1 MSEKLSRHVYPRL
14 VQFAETDMAG
24 IVHFAQFY
32 RYMEEAEHAFLR
44 AAGLSVMDHKPD
56 GSIVGWPRVSAK
68 CGFKS
73 PAFFGDELN
82 IEVSVQRI
90 GVKSLTLDYTFTRDA
105 PAPDGRDAE
114 PVLIAEGTMKTVA
127 CTFTPD
133 RTMTSVPVPEA
144 FLARIEERGNKYQP
158 EASAREAGAARVHGA
173 DALADASG

>member
-1 MSEKLSRHVYPRL
+1 MKTSTYTHARRVE
-14 VQFAETDMAG
+14 FAETDMAG

-44 AAGLSVMDHKPD
+44 STGLDVMEHKPD

-73 PAFFGDELN
+73 PAFFGDELK
-82 IEVSVQRI
+82 ITVSVQRI
-90 GVKSLTLDYTFTRDA
+90 GVKSLTLDYAFTRD
-105 PAPDGRDAE
+105 DGGAHAAAG
-114 PVLIAEGTMKTVA
+114 PTPIAEGTMKTVA

-144 FLARIEERGNKYQP
+144 FLERIQ
-158 EASAREAGAARVHGA
+158 EAGG
-173 DALADASG
+173 

>member
-1 MSEKLSRHVYPRL
+1 MKISTFTHPRL

-44 AAGLSVMDHKPD
+44 AVGLSVMDHRPD

-73 PAFFGDELN
+73 PAFFGDRLD

-90 GVKSLTLDYTFTRDA
+90 GVKSLTLDYRFTRDDG
-105 PAPDGRDAE
+105 PDRGE
-114 PVLIAEGTMKTVA
+114 PTLIAEGVMKTVA
-127 CTFTPD
+127 CTFAPD

-144 FLARIEERGNKYQP
+144 FLERIEEVGQK
-158 EASAREAGAARVHGA
+158 
-173 DALADASG
+173 

>member
-1 MSEKLSRHVYPRL
+1 MSDSKVSRFTHPRR
-14 VQFAETDMAG
+14 VEFAETDMAG

-56 GSIVGWPRVSAK
+56 GTILGWPRVSAK

-73 PAFFGDELN
+73 PAFFGDSLD

-90 GVKSLTLDYTFTRDA
+90 GVKSLTLDYTFTRDD
-105 PAPDGRDAE
+105 DGSDT
-114 PVLIAEGTMKTVA
+114 LIAEGTMKTVA

-144 FLARIEERGNKYQP
+144 FLERIEE
-158 EASAREAGAARVHGA
+158 AGAG
-173 DALADASG
+173 

>member
-1 MSEKLSRHVYPRL
+1 MKLSTFTHPRL

-44 AAGLSVMDHKPD
+44 AAGLSVMDRKPD
-56 GSIVGWPRVSAK
+56 GSILGWPRVSAK
-68 CGFKS
+68 CGFKA
-73 PAFFGDELN
+73 PAFFGDRLS

-90 GVKSLTLDYTFTRDA
+90 GVKSLTLDYTFTRDDA
-105 PAPDGRDAE
+105 DGGE

-133 RTMTSVPVPEA
+133 HAMTSVPVPEA
-144 FLARIEERGNKYQP
+144 FLERIEER
-158 EASAREAGAARVHGA
+158 E
-173 DALADASG
+173 